1 MEFPTPMVIQS
12 TEAAAKML
20 DKLDDK
26 YDEIY
31 SKYDKLKAIIPTA
44 FWARAFE
51 KVCKLSILYAFSENV
66 NDPVISVDAVKWASQ
81 FVEYQINKTL
91 FLTNSYTFENPFDEK
106 CQKALRYIREAGGTY
121 THSTLLKR
129 MHESREVFRQII
141 ETLKDNGSIIED
153 QADTGGKRPLVYYRL
168 VQ

>member
-1 MEFPTPMVIQS
+1 MVIQATKDA
-12 TEAAAKML
+12 TELL

-26 YDEIY
+26 YDGIY
-31 SKYDKLKAIIPTA
+31 EKYDRMKAIVPTA

-51 KVCKLSILYAFSENV
+51 KVCKLSILYAVSENV
-66 NDPVISVDAVKWASQ
+66 NDPVISADAVKWASQ

-121 THSTLLKR
+121 THSALLKR
-129 MHESREVFRQII
+129 MHESREMFRQII
-141 ETLKDNGSIIED
+141 ETLKDNGSITAKETETE
-153 QADTGGKRPLVYYRL
+153 AGRKLVCYHL
-168 VQ
+168 AH